1 MDKISFNGPPRRRK
15 QDLAESLFVLRDALV
30 ELAMMFRDL
39 QFEIDTIKR
48 AQASVEVDRIV
59 RRFGEITIRCKTIG
73 HREPQ

>member
-1 MDKISFNGPPRRRK
+1 MDKISFHGTPRRRK
-15 QDLAESLFVLRDALV
+15 QDLAESLFVLRDSLV

-59 RRFGEITIRCKTIG
+59 RRIVRN
-73 HREPQ
+73 HQ